1 MLRGRAAA
9 LWPGF
14 VPARPVADNSMR
26 FQWGEDEKTA
36 PEGAVSLFR

>member
-1 MLRGRAAA
+1 MLRRGAAA

-14 VPARPVADNSMR
+14 VPVRPVADNSMR
-26 FQWGEDEKTA
+26 FRCKQKKKTA